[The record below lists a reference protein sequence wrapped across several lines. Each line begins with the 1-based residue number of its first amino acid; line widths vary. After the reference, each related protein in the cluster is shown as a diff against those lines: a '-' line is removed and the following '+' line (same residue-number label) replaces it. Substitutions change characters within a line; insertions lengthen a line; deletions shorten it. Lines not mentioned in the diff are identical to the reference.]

1 MVKLLAWVVA
11 PMMAVSV
18 DQGAKNQ
25 VWAATAE
32 GVDSGVYYEPVG
44 VKGKEGKLLKDK
56 DLIRSLW
63 EWTEKELEGH
73 VI

>member
-1 MVKLLAWVVA
+1 LG
-11 PMMAVSV
+11 VSV
-18 DQGAKNQ
+18 EQGAKNQ
-25 VWAATAE
+25 LWAATAD
-32 GVDSGVYYEPVG
+32 GVASGVYYVPVG
-44 VKGKEGKLLKDK
+44 VSGKEGKLLKDK